1 MIDWWGFYG
10 ITAFI
15 LFVGFINGFWIGWL
29 VCFLKLP
36 YRVHL
41 KKERLRK

>member
-1 MIDWWGFYG
+1 MINWWGFYS

-29 VCFLKLP
+29 VCFFTNKRHW
-36 YRVHL
+36 YR
-41 KKERLRK
+41 KERLRK

>member
-1 MIDWWGFYG
+1 MIDWWAFYG

-29 VCFLKLP
+29 VCFFN
-36 YRVHL
+36 RVEI

>member
-1 MIDWWGFYG
+1 MIDWWAFYG

-29 VCFLKLP
+29 VGA
-36 YRVHL
+36 RL
-41 KKERLRK
+41 KKISERERNLDNG